1 MELMTEQSTIDF
13 LNSKVGTK
21 LSLAGDIYNSYDAS
35 DDNYI
40 VEIKNRRA
48 YYKDKMIEAM
58 KLYKNYQASQY
69 SNKQFLYVVT
79 DEKGVWVFN
88 VSRNMKAI
96 VVMPVK
102 GIDCPKTTDFTS
114 KDKIVK
120 YSYVLPEIMSKHL
133 NYDT

>member
-1 MELMTEQSTIDF
+1 MTEQSTIDF

-21 LSLAGDIYNSYDAS
+21 LSLVSDTYSSYDAI
-35 DDNYI
+35 DNNYI

-88 VSRNMKAI
+88 VSKNIKSI
-96 VVMPVK
+96 VTMPLK
-102 GIDCPKTTDFTS
+102 GMECPKTTDFKS
-114 KDKIVK
+114 NDKIIK
-120 YSYVLPEIMSKHL
+120 YSYVLPESIAKHL
-133 NYDT
+133 DSV

>member
-1 MELMTEQSTIDF
+1 MTEQSTIDF

-21 LSLAGDIYNSYDAS
+21 LSLVSDKYSSYDAS

-48 YYKDKMIEAM
+48 YYRDKLIEAM
-58 KLYKNYQASQY
+58 KLYKNYQASQL

-88 VSRNMKAI
+88 ISKNMKA
-96 VVMPVK
+96 VVKMPVE
-102 GIDCPKTTDFTS
+102 GIECPKTTDFKS
-114 KDKIVK
+114 NDKIIK
-120 YSYVLPEIMSKHL
+120 YSYVLPELMSKKL
-133 NYDT
+133 EI

>member
-1 MELMTEQSTIDF
+1 MTEQSTIEF

-21 LSLAGDIYNSYDAS
+21 LSLVSDKYSSYDAS

-48 YYKDKMIEAM
+48 YYRDKLIEAM
-58 KLYKNYQASQY
+58 KLYKNYQASQL

-88 VSRNMKAI
+88 ISKNIKA
-96 VVMPVK
+96 VVKMPVE
-102 GIDCPKTTDFTS
+102 GIECPKTTDFKS
-114 KDKIVK
+114 NDKIIK
-120 YSYVLPEIMSKHL
+120 YSYVLPELMSRKL
-133 NYDT
+133 EI

>member
-1 MELMTEQSTIDF
+1 MTEQSTIDF
-13 LNSKVGTK
+13 LNNKVGTK
-21 LSLAGDIYNSYDAS
+21 LSLVSDTYSSYDAS
-35 DDNYI
+35 DNNYI

-88 VSRNMKAI
+88 ISKNIKSI
-96 VVMPVK
+96 ITMPLK
-102 GIDCPKTTDFTS
+102 GMECPKTTDFKS
-114 KDKIVK
+114 NDKIIK
-120 YSYVLPEIMSKHL
+120 YSYVLPESIAKHL
-133 NYDT
+133 DSV

>member
-1 MELMTEQSTIDF
+1 MTEQSTIDF

-21 LSLAGDIYNSYDAS
+21 LSLVSDKYSSYDAS

-48 YYKDKMIEAM
+48 YYRDKLIEAM
-58 KLYKNYQASQY
+58 KLYKNYQASQL

-88 VSRNMKAI
+88 ISKNMKA
-96 VVMPVK
+96 VVKMPVE
-102 GIDCPKTTDFTS
+102 GIECPKTTDFKS
-114 KDKIVK
+114 NDKIIK
-120 YSYVLPEIMSKHL
+120 YSYVLPELMSRKL
-133 NYDT
+133 EI

>member
-13 LNSKVGTK
+13 LNNKVGTK
-21 LSLAGDIYNSYDAS
+21 LSLVSDKYSSYDAS

-48 YYKDKMIEAM
+48 YYRDKLIEAM
-58 KLYKNYQASQY
+58 KLYKNYQASQL

-88 VSRNMKAI
+88 ISKNIKA
-96 VVMPVK
+96 VVKMPVE
-102 GIDCPKTTDFTS
+102 GIECPKTTDIKS
-114 KDKIVK
+114 NDKIIK
-120 YSYVLPEIMSKHL
+120 YSYVLPELMSRKL
-133 NYDT
+133 EI

>member
-1 MELMTEQSTIDF
+1 MTEQSTIEF

-21 LSLAGDIYNSYDAS
+21 LSLVSDKYSSYDAS

-48 YYKDKMIEAM
+48 YYRDKLIEAM
-58 KLYKNYQASQY
+58 KLYKNYQASQLL
-69 SNKQFLYVVT
+69 NKQFLYVVT

-88 VSRNMKAI
+88 ISKNIKAV

-102 GIDCPKTTDFTS
+102 DMECPKTTDFS
-114 KDKIVK
+114 SNDKIIK
-120 YSYVLPEIMSKHL
+120 YSYVLPEIMSKYL
-133 NYDT
+133 QYDT

>member
-21 LSLAGDIYNSYDAS
+21 LSLVSDKYSSYDAS

-40 VEIKNRRA
+40 VEIKNRRN
-48 YYKDKMIEAM
+48 YYRDKLIEAM
-58 KLYKNYQASQY
+58 KLYKNYQASQL

-88 VSRNMKAI
+88 ISKNIKA
-96 VVMPVK
+96 VVKMPIK
-102 GIDCPKTTDFTS
+102 GIKCPKTTDFNS
-114 KDKIVK
+114 NDKIIK
-120 YSYVLPEIMSKHL
+120 YSYVLPELMSKKL
-133 NYDT
+133 EI

>member
-1 MELMTEQSTIDF
+1 MTEQSTIDF
-13 LNSKVGTK
+13 LNNKVGTK
-21 LSLAGDIYNSYDAS
+21 LSLVSDTYSSYDAS
-35 DDNYI
+35 DNNYI

-88 VSRNMKAI
+88 ISKNIKSI
-96 VVMPVK
+96 VTMPLK
-102 GIDCPKTTDFTS
+102 GMECPKTTDFKS
-114 KDKIVK
+114 NDKIIK
-120 YSYVLPEIMSKHL
+120 YSYVLPESIAKHL
-133 NYDT
+133 NSV